1 MENQSEAKK
10 NILEAVEFL
19 ELNKSVYEY
28 LSEPQRFIEL
38 TIPLK
43 KDDGSKKYYKA
54 YRSQHNNLAGPYKG
68 GLRFHQN
75 VSVDEVKDL
84 SIWMTIKCQI
94 AGIPY
99 GGGKGGIVVDPRDL
113 SESELERL
121 TRNFTREIGPFIGSD
136 IDIMAPDINTN
147 GQIMAWIEDEYE
159 KLIGEKDP
167 AIVTGK
173 LVESGGSLGRIK
185 STGYGVA
192 YISEKI
198 LAETEKSVE
207 NSKIA
212 IQGFGNVASYAAEY
226 LYDRGAKILS
236 VAGHDK
242 GEEFAIFNKD
252 GLNIDELIEFRR
264 SERNLKLY
272 KQAGTEIISM
282 EEFWSINVDVLI
294 PAAIE
299 NVIDKENAKIIKAP
313 VIVEAANGP
322 TLKEADT
329 ILEDKNI
336 IVVPDVLANSGGVIV
351 SYFEWLQ
358 NKSGNY
364 WTEEEVIE
372 KEFNILK
379 NSFDMIWKLKKE
391 KNIPMR
397 KAAYIHA
404 INKLYNMM

>member
-19 ELNKSVYEY
+19 DLDKSVYKY
-28 LSEPQRFIEL
+28 LSEAQRFIEL
-38 TIPLK
+38 TIPLE
-43 KDDGSKKYYKA
+43 KDDGSKEYFKA

-68 GLRFHQN
+68 GLRFHPN
-75 VSVDEVKDL
+75 VSADEVKDL

-99 GGGKGGIVVDPRDL
+99 GGGKGGIIVDPKDL
-113 SESELERL
+113 SETELERL
-121 TRNFTREIGPFIGSD
+121 TRNFTKEISPFIGSD

-159 KLIGEKDP
+159 KIIGKKDP

-173 LVESGGSLGRIK
+173 LVGSGSSLGRIK

-192 YISEKI
+192 YISEMI
-198 LAETEKSVE
+198 LNETEKSVE
-207 NSKIA
+207 NSRIA
-212 IQGFGNVASYAAEY
+212 IQGFGNVASHTAKY
-226 LYDRGAKILS
+226 LYDKGAKILS
-236 VAGHDK
+236 IAGHDK
-242 GEEFAIFNKD
+242 GEGFAIFNED
-252 GLNIDELIEFRR
+252 GLNIDELIEFRKN
-264 SERNLKLY
+264 ERNLKLY
-272 KQAGTEIISM
+272 KQEGTEITNMKDFWSM
-282 EEFWSINVDVLI
+282 ELDVLI

-299 NVIDKENAKIIKAP
+299 NVIDKENAKLIKSP
-313 VIVEAANGP
+313 IIVEAANGP
-322 TLKEADT
+322 TLKEADK
-329 ILEDKNI
+329 ILEGKNI

-379 NSFDMIWKLKKE
+379 KSFDMIWELKKDE
-391 KNIPMR
+391 NIPMR
-397 KAAYIHA
+397 KAAYTHA
-404 INKLYNMM
+404 VNKLYNMM